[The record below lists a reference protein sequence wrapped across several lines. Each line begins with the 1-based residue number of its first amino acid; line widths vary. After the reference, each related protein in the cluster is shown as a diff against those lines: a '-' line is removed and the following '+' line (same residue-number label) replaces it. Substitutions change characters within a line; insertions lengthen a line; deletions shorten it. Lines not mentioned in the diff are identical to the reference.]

1 MQEVEKRDPEWKKL
15 DVRCCHGI
23 LWVQSTCSVIMEPI
37 SLRIFLSM
45 SLDDVLITIDK
56 TELV

>member
-1 MQEVEKRDPEWKKL
+1 METDPEWKKL
-15 DVRCCHGI
+15 DV
-23 LWVQSTCSVIMEPI
+23 STCSVIMEPI